1 MTIFIHFAFI
11 LFTGSP
17 VTGMLLELEKKIM
30 YVEDVE
36 VHPSHPLLFPLMM
49 RGWSLEANSLLKHVS
64 EKIAIRREKPLV
76 MWV

>member
-17 VTGMLLELEKKIM
+17 VTGMLLELEKNTM

-36 VHPSHPLLFPLMM
+36 NILHTLCYFH
-49 RGWSLEANSLLKHVS
+49 
-64 EKIAIRREKPLV
+64 
-76 MWV
+76 